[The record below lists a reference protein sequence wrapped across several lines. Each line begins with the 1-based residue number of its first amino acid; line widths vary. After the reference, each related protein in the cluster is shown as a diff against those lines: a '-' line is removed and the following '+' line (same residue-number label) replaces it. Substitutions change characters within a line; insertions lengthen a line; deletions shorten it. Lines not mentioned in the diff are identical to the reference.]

1 MKNSGIAFTLI
12 AITLLSCKSG
22 GVDQKGVADHKE
34 IAPKNVI
41 LLISDGTGLTQ
52 ISSAFFFKETLP
64 QYSRFKHIGLINTP
78 SSRQNVTDSGAA
90 ATAFA
95 CGVKTYNGAIGV
107 ADDSTDVKN
116 LVEIA
121 SLQNIK
127 TGVIATSSITHAT
140 PASFYAHTVSRA
152 LDEDIAMQL
161 VHSEI
166 DFFAGGG
173 LQFFNKR
180 KDEQNLLIE
189 LEEKQ
194 FTIDTLRLKAYSNIR
209 SNSKAAFLLANNAMA
224 PASEGRGNFLLK
236 ATELSLK
243 FLSKDQSNF
252 FVMIEGSQIDW
263 AGHSN
268 NSEYLVTELN
278 DFDDAIGIALDYAEK
293 DGNTLV
299 IVTSDHETG
308 GFTLAAKT
316 KKSEDGSEYSDYS
329 EIGMTFSTTGHT
341 ATLIPVFAYGPG
353 AEEFNGIYENT
364 EIFDKILKVTNWTR
378 GN

>member
-1 MKNSGIAFTLI
+1 MNNSGIAFALI
-12 AITLLSCKSG
+12 AIILLSCKSG
-22 GVDQKGVADHKE
+22 LIDQEE

-64 QYSRFKHIGLINTP
+64 HYARFKHIGLINTP
-78 SSRQNVTDSGAA
+78 SSRQYVTDSGAA

-152 LDEDIAMQL
+152 LEEDIAMQL
-161 VHSEI
+161 VRSEI

-189 LEEKQ
+189 LEEIQ
-194 FTIDTLRLKAYSNIR
+194 FTIDTLGLKDYPNIR
-209 SNSKAAFLLANNAMA
+209 SSKKMAFILADNAMA
-224 PASEGRGNFLLK
+224 PASGGRDDFLSK
-236 ATELSLK
+236 ATELSLQ
-243 FLSKDQSNF
+243 FLSREQTNF
-252 FVMIEGSQIDW
+252 FIMIEGSQIDW

-268 NSEYLVTELN
+268 NSEYLVSELN

-316 KKSEDGSEYSDYS
+316 KKSDNGSEYSDYT
-329 EIGMTFSTTGHT
+329 ELGMTFSTTGHT

-353 AEEFNGIYENT
+353 AQEFNGIYENT
-364 EIFDKILKVTNWTR
+364 DIFEKILKVTKWTR
-378 GN
+378 QD